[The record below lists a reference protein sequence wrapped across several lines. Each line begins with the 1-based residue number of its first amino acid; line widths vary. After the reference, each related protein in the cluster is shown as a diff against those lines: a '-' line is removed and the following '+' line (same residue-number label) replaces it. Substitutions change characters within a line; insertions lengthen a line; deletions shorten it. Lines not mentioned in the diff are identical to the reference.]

1 MILALT
7 TSCRPAPPAAPSL
20 AASEVELRMTALE
33 GRLALLEQLLAG
45 REAPAGGPVSTT
57 PLAADDAARV
67 TRVEQ
72 RLAKITGFLKQA
84 VRPELDTSQ
93 LYALPLDPLDPA
105 TGPLDAPV
113 TLVEVFEFL
122 CPYCSVVEPTLVR
135 LQGEYPKTLRVV
147 SKYMVIHGSPAV
159 PSGVAA
165 CAAGRQG
172 KYGPF
177 KAALWGAIW
186 PSADANVDRAEAEP
200 AALERQARTVGLDLK
215 RFRADIADDA
225 VAEGRER
232 FGLNLSNAIGAT
244 VVDGLGLAEIGA
256 NDATAVS
263 QPRLSVA
270 DTLVVGES
278 DGYIDIVVS
287 LSAPASSLVTVN
299 YATANGL
306 AYACATADYD
316 YLPVSG
322 TLNFAVGETTKVV
335 RIELSEYQGVEPLEF
350 FRFNLSSPTNAARL
364 MDAINDHRAGRNMQV
379 RELPPDAD

>member
-57 PLAADDAARV
+57 PLATDDAARV

-147 SKYMVIHGSPAV
+147 SKYMVIHGPPAV

-215 RFRADIADDA
+215 RFRADIADDGPCA
-225 VAEGRER
+225 TWLTDSGAMLER
-232 FGLNLSNAIGAT
+232 FGVGGTPTVYINGRVIDDRDYAGLKAAIDAE
-244 VVDGLGLAEIGA
+244 LGR
-256 NDATAVS
+256 VS
-263 QPRLSVA
+263 
-270 DTLVVGES
+270 
-278 DGYIDIVVS
+278 
-287 LSAPASSLVTVN
+287 AS
-299 YATANGL
+299 
-306 AYACATADYD
+306 
-316 YLPVSG
+316 
-322 TLNFAVGETTKVV
+322 
-335 RIELSEYQGVEPLEF
+335 GVP
-350 FRFNLSSPTNAARL
+350 AARYYRDVVL
-364 MDAINDHRAGRNMQV
+364 AAAGR
-379 RELPPDAD
+379 PDFGWP